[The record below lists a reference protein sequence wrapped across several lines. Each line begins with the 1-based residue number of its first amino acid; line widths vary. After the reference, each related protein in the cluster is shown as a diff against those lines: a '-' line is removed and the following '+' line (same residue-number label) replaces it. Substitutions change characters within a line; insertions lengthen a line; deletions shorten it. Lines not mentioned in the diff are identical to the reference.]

1 MRFLSKHLIFFLI
14 VVFLTACAS
23 PVMPVSP
30 TETPTPTSEDS
41 QWELIW
47 EDDFEGETLDQENW
61 IAETGA
67 GGWGNNEWQH
77 YTDRPENHRLED
89 GFLVIEARK
98 EEYKGSDYT
107 SARLKT
113 QSLQAWTYGRMEA
126 RMKLPT
132 GQGVWSAF
140 WMLGEDFPT
149 SGWPDCGEIDIMENI
164 GEPRTVYGTV
174 HGPGYS
180 GGGGIGDSFTA
191 DVSLSEDFHTYA
203 IEWEPGEIR
212 WYLDDSLFNTITDTQ
227 VPGEWVYDHPFF
239 LLLNLAIGGNWP
251 GYPDETTQFP
261 QQFVIDY
268 VRVYRDSTLSIE
280 DLQEGVLHADDITMT
295 LEKDEEDWEAV
306 AYVTVL
312 DSKGDPV
319 EGAMVAAGWLGV
331 VIGATGEATTDER
344 GVAGPFVG
352 QKTSFADEVTFCI
365 ADIRKT
371 SYTYDEDANTRTCIF
386 DSP

>member
-1 MRFLSKHLIFFLI
+1 
-14 VVFLTACAS
+14 
-23 PVMPVSP
+23 
-30 TETPTPTSEDS
+30 
-41 QWELIW
+41 
-47 EDDFEGETLDQENW
+47 
-61 IAETGA
+61 
-67 GGWGNNEWQH
+67 
-77 YTDRPENHRLED
+77 
-89 GFLVIEARK
+89 
-98 EEYKGSDYT
+98 
-107 SARLKT
+107 
-113 QSLQAWTYGRMEA
+113 MEA

-280 DLQEGVLHADDITMT
+280 DLQEGVLYADDITMT
-295 LEKDEEDWEAV
+295 LEKDEEDWEGV

-312 DSKGDPV
+312 DSNGDPV

-331 VIGATGEATTDER
+331 VTGATGEATTNEK

-352 QKTSFADEVTFCI
+352 QKTSFADEITFCI